1 MARRVILGNVSSN
14 SPGPLLGVILEDT
27 VTLTSRKAAWG
38 GLAALAV
45 GALTLAGCA
54 AAPTSSGSTG
64 AKSSFLPCMVS
75 DDGGFDDHSFN
86 QLGLQGLQSA
96 AKDLG
101 VKEKHVQSNSADDY
115 TPNINSMISAGCNL
129 IVTVGF
135 NLSAATDTAA
145 KANPD
150 IKFAIVDDGLD
161 NEGATDKD
169 GKPTGDGKVDV
180 SNGKPILFDTVQ
192 AAFLG
197 GYAAASYSKTG
208 VVGTFGGLQI
218 PPVTIFM
225 DGFAE
230 GVKYFNQQK
239 GKDVKVVGWDVASQ
253 TGVFTGGFAAGVEAK
268 TAAQGLLDQNADV
281 LMPVGGP
288 IYQSAAE
295 AIKDQNKG
303 SVLIGVDADVYNT
316 DPSVDDI
323 ILTSVQKG
331 VDAGVAQVV
340 KDTKNGKFDNTP
352 YVGTLKNGGVKLAP
366 FHNFAS
372 KVDPNLATEIK
383 DIQSKIESGDI
394 KATSQASPK

>member
-1 MARRVILGNVSSN
+1 
-14 SPGPLLGVILEDT
+14 
-27 VTLTSRKAAWG
+27 VTLTSRKAALG
-38 GLAALAV
+38 GLTALAV
-45 GALTLAGCA
+45 SALTLVGCS
-54 AAPTSSGSTG
+54 AAPTGDGGSTD

-86 QLGLQGLQSA
+86 QLGLQGLESA
-96 AKDLG
+96 AKSLG
-101 VKEKHVQSNSADDY
+101 IKEKHVQSNSADDY
-115 TPNINSMISAGCNL
+115 TPNINSLLSANCNL

-135 NLSAATDTAA
+135 NLSKATDAAA

-150 IKFAIVDDGLD
+150 VKFAIVDDGLD
-161 NEGATDKD
+161 NEGAKDKD
-169 GKPTGDGKVDV
+169 GKPIGDGKVDV
-180 SNGKPILFDTVQ
+180 DNGKPILFDTVQ

-230 GVKYFNQQK
+230 GVKYFNEQK
-239 GKDVKVVGWDVASQ
+239 GKDVKVVGWNVDTQ

-268 TAAQGLLDQNADV
+268 TAAQGLLEQNADV

-303 SVLIGVDADVYNT
+303 SVLIGVDADVFNT
-316 DPSVDDI
+316 DPTVDDI

-331 VDAGVAQVV
+331 VDAGVEAVV
-340 KDTKNGKFDNTP
+340 KAAKNGDFDNTP

-366 FHNFAS
+366 FHNFES
-372 KVDPNLATEIK
+372 KVDPGLADELK
-383 DIQSKIESGDI
+383 KIQAGIEDGSI
-394 KATSQASPK
+394 KATSKSSPQQ